1 LVKEVFIKVKHLI
14 KKILR
19 EEADTDDFFSDAR
32 RRKETGGNEIEN
44 RVRIL
49 MSRLSKIPKLDQYIN
64 WVNEYGNVNG
74 WGYQDALKPTMQNL
88 DKEIEA
94 LPKLLGGD
102 TRHFDDG
109 EFAWLMVKTFFN
121 NGGYQRDWKDKSD
134 PLDLRPIIVYY
145 VEAEYK
151 EPAVNY
157 GVMWGIVFDADNESE
172 AGEKFLY
179 DPYKYESDRENQ
191 DQDDHGEMEVY
202 EIGKSDKKELVFSKG
217 VLGIS

>member
-1 LVKEVFIKVKHLI
+1 MKHLI
-14 KKILR
+14 KKILL

-44 RVRIL
+44 RVRI
-49 MSRLSKIPKLDQYIN
+49 
-64 WVNEYGNVNG
+64 NG
-74 WGYQDALKPTMQNL
+74 WGYQDALNKTTMQSL

-109 EFAWLMVKTFFN
+109 EFTWLMVKTFFR
-121 NGGYQRDWKDKSD
+121 NGGYQRNWKDRSD

-172 AGEKFLY
+172 AGEKMLA

-191 DQDDHGEMEVY
+191 DQDDHGELEVFQ
-202 EIGKSDKKELVFSKG
+202 IDKSERKELVFNKG
-217 VLGIS
+217 VVGL

>member
-1 LVKEVFIKVKHLI
+1 MVKEVFIKVKHLI

-49 MSRLSKIPKLDQYIN
+49 MTRLSKIPKLDQYIN
-64 WVNEYGNVNG
+64 YVLEYGNVQG
-74 WGYQDALKPTMQNL
+74 WGYQGSNKPLMQATSNT
-88 DKEIEA
+88 IEA

-102 TRHFDDG
+102 IRHFDEG
-109 EFAWLMVKTFFN
+109 EFPWLMVKTFFN

-134 PLDLRPIIVYY
+134 PLDLKPIIVYY
-145 VEAEYK
+145 VEADYK

-157 GVMWGIVFDADNESE
+157 GVMWGIVFDADSEGE
-172 AGEKFLY
+172 AGEKMLA

-191 DQDDHGEMEVY
+191 DQDDHGDMEVY
-202 EIGKSDKKELVFSKG
+202 EIAKSDKKELSFSKG